1 MISQNHMIK
10 ISTIFALGIL
20 VAIVPYQTGFTSG
33 FKDFIYIVSGVA
45 IAVLS
50 YLIRK
55 ELHEVLKHLHD
66 VNITNNTE
74 IDLSSDKK

>member
-1 MISQNHMIK
+1 MIK

-20 VAIVPYQTGFTSG
+20 IALVPFSG
-33 FKDFIYIVSGVA
+33 FSADFKYFLYVVFGLSVS
-45 IAVLS
+45 VLS

-66 VNITNNTE
+66 ATIKTE
-74 IDLSSDKK
+74 SEEKVS